1 MNNLVKSFENSEKY
15 KELLNELKKKNSNVS
30 AFGLTDS
37 LEAHLV
43 YSLTCNLDKSACI
56 ICSNSMNAKKMIQDI
71 KFVTDIEVLY
81 FPARQITYYN
91 VDAESKDIENMRM
104 EVINKIISGKKII
117 IVTTIDAMIQKCLKL
132 DKYTTESVSLK
143 IGSKIDIDKLLTI
156 LLDLGYERAS
166 FVEGKGQFS
175 VRGDI
180 IDIFAANDEVPHRIQ
195 LSFDEVESIRTFDIL
210 TQRSIDNV
218 KSFELSNISE
228 FSFTEKDKEYLTE
241 KLEEIV
247 KSLDSK
253 ELVKNIK
260 EDISLVQNYEIE
272 KVLNKYFE
280 LIEKESVC
288 FLENLKDFVIYL
300 DEPSRC
306 IEKAGSILYE
316 NEETI
321 KMLLEKEYLL
331 KDYVSK
337 LYTFNE
343 IEKILKEKSNV
354 FFEKFNLDSALHS
367 LRKKINFESNEMN
380 FYKSSVETLQND
392 IKNKKENIVV
402 LVFPTLVRVEQIK
415 NMLIDQ
421 KIHVT
426 KIDNLFS
433 QNLEIGKVYIYQ
445 GMLSSGYSSK
455 EFNLTIIAEQVTGVY
470 TKPKRRDKNNKFGQ
484 IINSFEDLKIGD
496 YVVHE
501 SHGIGIYRGIETVE
515 VERVISDYMK
525 IEYAGGSN
533 IFVPISQ
540 IDSIKKYMCD
550 DEARPKLNTL
560 GSKEWNKARS
570 KAKANVDEVAKEL
583 VELYALRDKAQGF
596 KFSQDTPWQKE
607 FEDDFQYELTE
618 DQKYA
623 VEDVKKDMEDEKPM
637 DRLLCGDVG
646 YGKTEVAIRAAFK
659 AVMDSKQVAYLVPT
673 TVLSLQQYNTFKS
686 RMEKFGIKVEMLSRF
701 KTIAQ
706 QKKIIKDLSEGKVD
720 IIIGTHRLISK
731 DVKFKDLG
739 LLIIDEEHRFGVKA
753 KETIKE
759 LKQNVDVLSMTAT
772 PIPRTLNMSMIGV
785 RTMSTLSTPPLER
798 MPVHTYVM
806 EYDENIIKVAIEREL
821 ARDGQV
827 FYINNRVENIEEV
840 ANKVRILVPEARVS
854 FAHGQMDPKDIEDIM
869 LAFVNHEIDVIVC
882 TTILESGIDIPNA
895 NTLIVEDADKL
906 GLAAL
911 YQIRGRVG
919 RSSRLAYA
927 YITYKKDKL
936 LSEVSEKRLKAIK
949 DFTEFGS
956 GFKIAMRDLE
966 IRGAGNILGKAQHGH
981 MVAIG
986 YELYISMLERAIES
1000 AKKSGKADTSK
1011 EENMIKNKEVKIDL
1025 PVSAYIPDKYIPDVV
1040 QKIAMYHKISEIE
1053 NEKDS
1058 LNLVD
1063 ELLDRYGA
1071 IPKETQNLLKIVEI
1085 RNLARKLEIKK
1096 IAKKEDY
1103 LVIESDKLEK
1113 SLKYA
1118 IDTKDLLLFTEFS
1131 LKQLDRSVNK

>member
-15 KELLNELKKKNSNVS
+15 KEIVRELTKSKSDLS
-30 AFGLTDS
+30 IFGLTDS

-43 YSLTCNLDKSACI
+43 YSLTNNINKSSCI
-56 ICSNSMNAKKMIQDI
+56 ICSNSMNAKKMVQDL
-71 KFVTDIEVLY
+71 KFVSDVEVLY
-81 FPARQITYYN
+81 FPARQITYYS

-104 EVINKIISGKKII
+104 EVINKVISGKRII
-117 IVTTIDAMIQKCLKL
+117 IVTTVDAIMQKCMRL
-132 DKYTTESVSLK
+132 DKYNLDKIELSVGK
-143 IGSKIDIDKLLTI
+143 KVKIDSI
-156 LLDLGYERAS
+156 LEALSNLGYERAS

-180 IDIFAANDEVPHRIQ
+180 IDIFSANDDLPHRIEI
-195 LSFDEVESIRTFDIL
+195 SFDEVESIRTFDTV

-218 KSFELSNISE
+218 KEFELSNVSE
-228 FSFTEKDKEYLTE
+228 FSFTEADKEKLIQRLTE
-241 KLEEIV
+241 EIESSSSREYISNV
-247 KSLDSK
+247 
-253 ELVKNIK
+253 K
-260 EDISLVQNYEIE
+260 EDISFIENYEIT
-272 KVLNKYFE
+272 KVMDKYFE
-280 LIEKESVC
+280 IIFDDSVC
-288 FLENLKDFVIYL
+288 FLENLKGFTIFV

-306 IEKAGSILYE
+306 SEKAGSILYE
-316 NEETI
+316 NEEML
-321 KMLLEKEYLL
+321 KMLLEKEYLNPSFAA
-331 KDYVSK
+331 KYYSFID
-337 LYTFNE
+337 
-343 IEKILKEKSNV
+343 IEKILKDFPNV
-354 FFEKFNLDSALHS
+354 FFEKFNLDSALHNS
-367 LRKKINFESNEMN
+367 RKKINFDANEMN
-380 FYKSSVETLQND
+380 FYKSSVETLEHD
-392 IKNKKENIVV
+392 IKNKSDTIVL
-402 LVFPTLVRVEQIK
+402 LVFPSLVRVEQIK
-415 NMLIDQ
+415 NMLLDI
-421 KIHVT
+421 KVHV
-426 KIDNLFS
+426 KKVDNLFS
-433 QNLEIGKVYIYQ
+433 ENFEIGKVYIYQ
-445 GMLSSGYSSK
+445 GIISSGYSSK
-455 EFNLTIIAEQVTGVY
+455 DFKLTIIAEQVTGVY
-470 TKPKRRDKNNKFGQ
+470 NKAKRNSKSNKFGE

-525 IEYAGGSN
+525 IEYAGSAN

-550 DEARPKLNTL
+550 DEARPKLNTI
-560 GSKEWNKARS
+560 GSKEWHKARA

-583 VELYALRDKAQGF
+583 VELYALRDKAKGF
-596 KFSQDTPWQKE
+596 KFSMDTPWQKE
-607 FEDDFQYELTE
+607 FEDDFPYELTE
-618 DQKYA
+618 DQSYA

-701 KTIAQ
+701 KSQAE
-706 QKKIIKDLSEGKVD
+706 QKKIVKGLQEGKVD
-720 IIIGTHRLISK
+720 IVIGTHRLLSK
-731 DVKFKDLG
+731 DVIFKDLG

-821 ARDGQV
+821 SRDGQV

-840 ANKVRILVPEARVS
+840 ASRVRMLVPNARVAY
-854 FAHGQMDPKDIEDIM
+854 AHGQMDAKDIEDIM

-936 LSEVSEKRLKAIK
+936 LSEISEKRLKAIK

-986 YELYISMLERAIES
+986 YEMYISMLEKAIQS
-1000 AKKSGKADTSK
+1000 ASKKKSENNL
-1011 EENMIKNKEVKIDL
+1011 EEDLIKNMEVKIDL
-1025 PVSAYIPDKYIPDVV
+1025 PVSAYIPDKYIPDMI
-1040 QKIAMYHKISEIE
+1040 QKIAMYHKISEITNDKE
-1053 NEKDS
+1053 S
-1058 LNLVD
+1058 LSVV
-1063 ELLDRYGA
+1063 EEMLDRYGPL
-1071 IPKETQNLLKIVEI
+1071 PKETENLLKIVEI
-1085 RNLARKLEIKK
+1085 RNLCRSLEVKK
-1096 IAKKEDY
+1096 ISKKGDY
-1103 LVIESDKLEK
+1103 LVMESDKSDK
-1113 SLKYA
+1113 NIRYN
-1118 IDTKDLLLFTEFS
+1118 IPTKDLLLFAEFS
-1131 LKQLDRSVNK
+1131 LKQLIKNNK